1 MTDIEFCTSC
11 GRKAEAGA
19 QFCGG
24 CGSPIGT
31 DGATEQKSH
40 PTVNFALA
48 VYLAFTNST
57 RFSGRSTRAEYFWFM
72 LFYFGC
78 YYTLLFL
85 TGAGFITW
93 VFAAIGVL
101 PFTSVSCRRLHDMG
115 RTGWLQ
121 LPLWIPVLG
130 LLYALWLACRPSQ
143 PYDNK
148 YGPR

>member
-1 MTDIEFCTSC
+1 MADIDFCKSC
-11 GRKAEAGA
+11 GMETDLGAE
-19 QFCGG
+19 FCGG
-24 CGSPIGT
+24 CGAQIGT
-31 DGATEQKSH
+31 YGASEQKSR

-48 VYLAFTNST
+48 IYLAVTNVT
-57 RFSGRSTRAEYFWFM
+57 QYSGRSTSAEYFWFM
-72 LFYFGC
+72 IFYFGC

-130 LLYALWLACRPSQ
+130 LLYGLWLVFHPSQ